1 MSTIDFITWAGF
13 ALAVLGFPAI
23 YKLIVS
29 GVENT
34 RDWITWGSHFP
45 RLEVEWLRKGK
56 VLRVRNADRHPIWSV
71 SIESDPMKGHPK
83 REIAIKLEPGEA
95 TEVTFRVEE
104 RPRKSLHIGYRCVG
118 IDRFAPRAARLGP
131 HRRGGDSLELWQI
144 VSDPGVGL
152 ETRRA
157 TYMTTGEPERK
168 VRSKFRA
175 EVKRQTRSDWRRPP
189 T

>member
-1 MSTIDFITWAGF
+1 MIDIITWAGF
-13 ALAVLGFPAI
+13 VLAVLGFPVI

-45 RLEVEWLRKGK
+45 RLEVEWVRKGK

-71 SIESDPMKGHPK
+71 SIESDPMKGRPK
-83 REIAIKLEPGEA
+83 WEIATKLKPSEA
-95 TEVTFRVEE
+95 TEVIFRAED
-104 RPRKSLHIGYRCVG
+104 RPRKGLYIGYRCVG
-118 IDRFAPRAARLGP
+118 LDRFASPAARLGP
-131 HRRGGDSLELWQI
+131 HRRGGDSIELWQI
-144 VSDPGVGL
+144 VSDPQVGL

-168 VRSKFRA
+168 VRSTFRA
-175 EVKRQTRSDWRRPP
+175 EARRRTRFD
-189 T
+189 